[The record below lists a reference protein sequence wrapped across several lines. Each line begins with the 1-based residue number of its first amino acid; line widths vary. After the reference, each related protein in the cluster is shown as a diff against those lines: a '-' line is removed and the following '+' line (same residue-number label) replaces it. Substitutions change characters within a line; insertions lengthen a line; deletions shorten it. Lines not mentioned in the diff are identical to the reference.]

1 MKIEADTSC
10 NPGRGRIFIQLIH
23 CQKKFEFYIFNAF
36 SEMLVILDLR
46 KSPAR

>member
-1 MKIEADTSC
+1 MKIEADTSR
-10 NPGRGRIFIQLIH
+10 NPVRGRILIVRRSSSPI
-23 CQKKFEFYIFNAF
+23 YFNEF